1 MNEQTKKQDD
11 PMRRAMLQV
20 LAQIIRLYPKEAKEI
35 FAKIFGADVV
45 KS

>member
-1 MNEQTKKQDD
+1 MNAKNSNQDD
-11 PMRRAMLQV
+11 PMRRAMLQI